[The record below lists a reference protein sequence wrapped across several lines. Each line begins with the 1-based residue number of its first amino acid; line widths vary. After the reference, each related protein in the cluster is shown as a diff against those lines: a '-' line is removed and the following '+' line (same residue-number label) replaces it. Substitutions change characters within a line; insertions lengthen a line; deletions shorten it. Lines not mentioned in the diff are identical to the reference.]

1 MALLPTLFGNQPG
14 LDRMFDDLRRLQQ
27 QFEQAFGAVGSAL
40 PTPVFKADWRPAID
54 VKETPEGLTVTAELP
69 GLDQSDVEISL
80 EEDVLTI
87 KGEKKAEATRE
98 EKGMHIQERSYG
110 SFARS
115 LQLPF
120 APKADAV
127 TASFAKG
134 VLTVTL
140 PKPPEAPKPSSRIEI
155 KAG

>member
-1 MALLPTLFGNQPG
+1 MALLPTLFGGNAG
-14 LDRMFDDLRRLQQ
+14 LDRMLEDFRRVQQ
-27 QFEQAFGAVGSAL
+27 QMEQAFGGAGTGL
-40 PTPVFKADWRPAID
+40 PMPVLRSDWRPAID
-54 VKETPEGLTVTAELP
+54 VKETPEGLSVTAELP
-69 GLDQSDVEISL
+69 GLDEKDIEISL

-87 KGEKKAEATRE
+87 KGEKRAETTRE
-98 EKGMHIQERSYG
+98 EKGVHVQERAYG
-110 SFARS
+110 SFARA

-140 PKPPEAPKPSSRIEI
+140 PKPPETARPASRIEI

>member
-1 MALLPTLFGNQPG
+1 MALLPTLFGGQNG
-14 LDRMFDDLRRLQQ
+14 LERMLDDMRRVQQ
-27 QFEQAFGAVGSAL
+27 QIEQAFGAGGAGL
-40 PTPVFKADWRPAID
+40 PTPVFRSDWRPAID

-69 GLDQSDVEISL
+69 GLDQGDVEIAL
-80 EEDVLTI
+80 DEDVLTI
-87 KGEKKAEATRE
+87 KGEKKAETSRE
-98 EKGMHIQERSYG
+98 EKGVHIQERAYG
-110 SFARS
+110 SFSRS

-127 TASFAKG
+127 SAAFAKG

-140 PKPPEAPKPSSRIEI
+140 PKPAEAEKKTSRIEI